1 MHTSD
6 AYRVVCAS
14 VIYMFSRGKWFL
26 SLFVHGQFAQE
37 GSNRAV
43 GLCRFFFFSFRF
55 LSSVCSPGLDRLWRA
70 AVAGIQAGRA
80 LGGGVEVGVR
90 AGHCSRC
97 FLSAGGGGG
106 RMARGVFDNKRRAAR
121 RPLLPSSSHLP
132 LPTRVSQCQV
142 NMVTRRACRSA
153 MCFQGGDWQRC
164 AAA

>member
-1 MHTSD
+1 M
-6 AYRVVCAS
+6 VLKPVCPRTICPGGEQQSCGS
-14 VIYMFSRGKWFL
+14 VQG
-26 SLFVHGQFAQE
+26 
-37 GSNRAV
+37 
-43 GLCRFFFFSFRF
+43 FFFSFRF

-80 LGGGVEVGVR
+80 PEGGVEVGVR

-106 RMARGVFDNKRRAAR
+106 RMARGVFDDKRRAAR

-142 NMVTRRACRSA
+142 NTVTRRACRSA